1 MKLLEVNG
9 VTKRFGGLV
18 ALKDV
23 SLYVEKGEILG
34 LIGPN
39 GAGKTTL
46 FNVIA
51 GTYKPEQGSIKFEG
65 KDVTGWPPHKICKLG
80 IARTFQTPKPFPN
93 MTVYENVLAAYLFG
107 SSQKK
112 VTDVEQDITSI
123 LKRLGLEGKRN
134 VPASGLTIY
143 EQRMLE
149 IARSLAIKPR
159 LLLLDE
165 VLAGLNPTETNQ
177 AINIIRELRSKDG
190 ITIVMI
196 EHNMRAIMGLSDRVI
211 VLHHGE
217 KLAEGKPQEV
227 ANDPEVIKVY
237 LGGVYA

>member
-1 MKLLEVNG
+1 LKLLEVDN

-18 ALKDV
+18 ALRKV
-23 SLYVEKGEILG
+23 SLYVERGEIVG

-51 GTYKPEQGSIKFEG
+51 GTYKPEEGSIRFEG
-65 KDVTGWPPHKICKLG
+65 RDVTGWPPHKVCKMG

-93 MTVYENVLAAYLFG
+93 MTVYENVLAACLFSG
-107 SSQKK
+107 AQKK
-112 VTDVEQDITSI
+112 VADVEQETTSI
-123 LKRLGLEGKRN
+123 LKRLGLEAKRN
-134 VPASGLTIY
+134 MPASKLTIY

-149 IARSLAIKPR
+149 VARSLAIKPK

-165 VLAGLNPTETNQ
+165 VLAGLNPTETSQ
-177 AINIIRELRSKDG
+177 ALNIVRELRSKDG

-196 EHNMRAIMGLSDRVI
+196 EHNMRAVMGVSDRVI

-227 ANDPEVIKVY
+227 TNDPEVIKVF
-237 LGGVYA
+237 LGGIYA

>member
-1 MKLLEVNG
+1 LKLLEVDN

-18 ALKDV
+18 ALKDI
-23 SLYVEKGEILG
+23 SLYVEKGEIVG

-51 GTYKPEQGSIKFEG
+51 GTYKPEEGSIKFEG
-65 KDVTGWPPHKICKLG
+65 KDITRLPPHKICKLG
-80 IARTFQTPKPFPN
+80 IARTFQTPKPFLN

-107 SSQKK
+107 GASKK
-112 VTDVEQDITSI
+112 VAEVEQEIISI
-123 LKRLGLEGKRN
+123 LKRLGLEKKRDM
-134 VPASGLTIY
+134 PASKLTFY

-149 IARSLAIKPR
+149 VARSLAMKPK

-165 VLAGLNPTETNQ
+165 VLAGLNPTETSQ
-177 AINIIRELRSKDG
+177 AINIIRELHLKDG
-190 ITIVMI
+190 ITIMMI
-196 EHNMRAIMGLSDRVI
+196 EHNMRAVMNVSDRII

-217 KLAEGKPQEV
+217 KLAEGRPQEV
-227 ANDPEVIKVY
+227 ASDPEVVRVY
-237 LGGVYA
+237 LGETYA

>member
-1 MKLLEVNG
+1 LLEVDN

-18 ALKDV
+18 ALRKV
-23 SLYVEKGEILG
+23 SLYVERGEIVG

-51 GTYKPEQGSIKFEG
+51 GTYKPEEGSIRFEG
-65 KDVTGWPPHKICKLG
+65 RDVTGWPPHKVCKMG

-93 MTVYENVLAAYLFG
+93 MTVYENVLAARLFSG
-107 SSQKK
+107 AQKK
-112 VTDVEQDITSI
+112 VADVEQEITSI
-123 LKRLGLEGKRN
+123 LKRLGLEAKRN
-134 VPASGLTIY
+134 MPASKLTIY

-149 IARSLAIKPR
+149 VARSLAIKPK

-165 VLAGLNPTETNQ
+165 VLAGLNPTETSQ
-177 AINIIRELRSKDG
+177 ALNIVRELRSKDG

-196 EHNMRAIMGLSDRVI
+196 EHNMRAVMDVSDRVI

-227 ANDPEVIKVY
+227 TNDPEVIKVY
-237 LGGVYA
+237 LGGIYA

>member
-1 MKLLEVNG
+1 MLEVDN

-18 ALKDV
+18 ALRKV
-23 SLYVEKGEILG
+23 SLYVERGEIVG

-51 GTYKPEQGSIKFEG
+51 GTYKPEEGSIRFEG
-65 KDVTGWPPHKICKLG
+65 RDVTGWPPHKVCKMG

-93 MTVYENVLAAYLFG
+93 MTVYENVLAARLFSG
-107 SSQKK
+107 AQKK
-112 VTDVEQDITSI
+112 VADVEQEITSI
-123 LKRLGLEGKRN
+123 LKRLGLEAKRN
-134 VPASGLTIY
+134 MPASKLTIY

-149 IARSLAIKPR
+149 VARSLAIKPK

-165 VLAGLNPTETNQ
+165 VLAGLNPTETSQ
-177 AINIIRELRSKDG
+177 ALNIVRELRSKDG

-196 EHNMRAIMGLSDRVI
+196 EHNMRAVMDVSDRVI

-227 ANDPEVIKVY
+227 TNDPEVIKVY
-237 LGGVYA
+237 LGGIYA